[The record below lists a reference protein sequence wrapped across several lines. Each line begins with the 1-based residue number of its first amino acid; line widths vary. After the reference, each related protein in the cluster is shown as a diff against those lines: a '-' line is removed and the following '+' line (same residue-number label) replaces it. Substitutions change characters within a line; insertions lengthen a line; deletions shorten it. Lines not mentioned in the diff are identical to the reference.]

1 MQNKDSINGFKELI
15 LTSMELQKCRK
26 CGCMGK
32 TLETVKNELL
42 KIDNDDIKDLL
53 SHVQRFI
60 DKMEQIEYS

>member
-1 MQNKDSINGFKELI
+1 MQNKNSINSFKELI

-32 TLETVKNELL
+32 TLETVKTQLL
-42 KIDNDDIKDLL
+42 KIDSDYIKDLL
-53 SHVQRFI
+53 SHIQRFI